1 MARPLRILQPGLW
14 YHVMARGIAG
24 LTLFTNRAE
33 YVHFLDLLSKAHE
46 QFSLEVHAFALM
58 RTHFHLFVRTPL
70 ANLSRCMQFLLTSY
84 SVWYNRRH
92 ERVGHVLQGRYK
104 ALVVE
109 RDSYGAEVSRYI
121 HLNPARAMGAQPL
134 DKLRHKARHYPW
146 SSYASYLRLAPQ
158 PPFLHVAETLE
169 RFGGN
174 SPAGRKAYAQFVEE
188 GLLRDQPDLLSNVH
202 AQTVLGTDTFADMLR
217 RLVVTH
223 GIHDR
228 SAHVTV
234 ERLAQVSLENVLDAV
249 VTVTGV
255 PADKIITPR
264 QHNNPDWL
272 LLLWAAWKWC
282 RHSLT
287 LQEIGLR
294 LGGISGPAVCKAAQR
309 FEKQLQRAPRPRHLL
324 AHIRK
329 LEELLAAH

>member
-1 MARPLRILQPGLW
+1 MARPLRILLPGMW
-14 YHVMARGIAG
+14 YHVMARGNAG
-24 LTLFTNRAE
+24 LTLFTSRTE
-33 YVHFLDLLSKAHE
+33 YQHFLDLLSKAHA
-46 QFSLEVHAFALM
+46 QFSLEVHAYALM

-70 ANLSRCMQFLLTSY
+70 GNLSHCMQFVLTSY

-92 ERVGHVLQGRYK
+92 ERVGHVFQGRYK

-109 RDSYGAEVSRYI
+109 RDSYGSEVSRYI

-134 DKLRHKARHYPW
+134 DKLRHTARHYPW
-146 SSYASYLRLAPQ
+146 SSYPAYLQLAPQ
-158 PPFLHVAETLE
+158 PPFLHVTETLE
-169 RFGGN
+169 RFGGS
-174 SPAGRKAYAQFVEE
+174 SPDGRKAYAQFVEE

-202 AQTVLGTDTFADMLR
+202 AQSVLGTDSFADMLK
-217 RLVVTH
+217 RLVVTR

-234 ERLAQVSLENVLDAV
+234 ERLVHVPLEKVINAV
-249 VTVTGV
+249 VHVTGV

-264 QHNNPDWL
+264 QRDNLNWL
-272 LLLWAAWKWC
+272 LLLWAACKWC

-287 LQEIGLR
+287 LAEIGRR

-309 FEKQLQRAPRPRHLL
+309 FEKQLQRAPHPRHLL
-324 AHIRK
+324 ARIRT
-329 LEELLAAH
+329 LEELLATS